1 MLKHLNITSEQAQR
15 LLDAKLT
22 TSKRLTKYLKKVI
35 TPPTEAKLK
44 KEKKKI
50 KKEKKKEQKPA
61 RTARTAQPA
70 SRNLGRNRMTQRFRG
85 LTVTR
90 RRSGIVASS
99 SRRRSIRK

>member
-1 MLKHLNITSEQAQR
+1 MKSKDAVNMLKHLNITTGQAQS

-22 TSKRLTKYLKKVI
+22 TSKRLTKYLKNVI
-35 TPPTEAKLK
+35 TPTEAKLK

-50 KKEKKKEQKPA
+50 KKEKKKKEQKPA
-61 RTARTAQPA
+61 RTARKNA
-70 SRNLGRNRMTQRFRG
+70 RG

-99 SRRRSIRK
+99 SRRRSIRR

>member
-1 MLKHLNITSEQAQR
+1 MKSKDAVKMLKHLNITPQQAQT

-50 KKEKKKEQKPA
+50 KKEKKKKQKPA
-61 RTARTAQPA
+61 RTAQPA
-70 SRNLGRNRMTQRFRG
+70 
-85 LTVTR
+85 
-90 RRSGIVASS
+90 
-99 SRRRSIRK
+99 